1 MFAIYEV
8 INTSLTIITTN
19 LRFIKKCESLSEI
32 KAVYIIN
39 NYKLAN
45 DGWALLRGKITDTS
59 DKQFL
64 ILDIE
69 SERILRSS
77 FISLVRDIKIEEL
90 LG

>member
-8 INTSLTIITTN
+8 IDTSLTVITTN
-19 LRFIKKCESLSEI
+19 LKFIKKCESLSEV
-32 KAVYIIN
+32 KAIYIISD
-39 NYKLAN
+39 YKLAN
-45 DGWALLRGKITDTS
+45 DGWALSKGKIIDTN

-69 SERILRSS
+69 SKRISRSS
-77 FISLVRDIKIEEL
+77 LISLVRDIKIVEL